1 MDAICAVSLIKHY
14 FEGESVLDFNHTYF
28 IKKWFHQICQVINN
42 DSSLDTTLNPM
53 KGALNWWPKVT
64 YNYDIHCTFT
74 VLAWCQINRVRGFYL
89 LFFFIISF
97 FGRDLSKK
105 NRFFF
110 FKTTQYNFYVYIPN
124 FPLSWNL
131 IFGIYSKSSFRIS
144 YRMMRR
150 FRKML
155 DKHICCLSSIA
166 NCIKFITTL
175 K

>member
-42 DSSLDTTLNPM
+42 DSSLDTPPTTLNPM

-89 LFFFIISF
+89 LFFF
-97 FGRDLSKK
+97 LSYHFLGEIWVKK
-105 NRFFF
+105 KGFFF
-110 FKTTQYNFYVYIPN
+110 QNHTVQFLCIHTE
-124 FPLSWNL
+124 FPVELEFDFWDL
-131 IFGIYSKSSFRIS
+131 
-144 YRMMRR
+144 
-150 FRKML
+150 L
-155 DKHICCLSSIA
+155 
-166 NCIKFITTL
+166 
-175 K
+175 

>member
-42 DSSLDTTLNPM
+42 NSSLDTPPHYFESHER
-53 KGALNWWPKVT
+53 GINWWPKVT

-105 NRFFF
+105 KRFFF
-110 FKTTQYNFYVYIPN
+110 FQNHTVQFLCIHTE
-124 FPLSWNL
+124 FPVELEFDFWDL
-131 IFGIYSKSSFRIS
+131 
-144 YRMMRR
+144 
-150 FRKML
+150 L
-155 DKHICCLSSIA
+155 
-166 NCIKFITTL
+166 
-175 K
+175 

>member
-42 DSSLDTTLNPM
+42 NSSLDTPPPTTLNPM

-105 NRFFF
+105 KGFFF
-110 FKTTQYNFYVYIPN
+110 SEPHST
-124 FPLSWNL
+124 
-131 IFGIYSKSSFRIS
+131 IFMYTYRIS
-144 YRMMRR
+144 RWVGIW
-150 FRKML
+150 FL
-155 DKHICCLSSIA
+155 G
-166 NCIKFITTL
+166 FTL
-175 K
+175 KVHSGYHIGWCEGLEKCLINISVVYQALRTV